1 MHGKWPA
8 ASAVVDN
15 SSLNQWLWRELTF
28 FKPVAR
34 NAGSARLVS
43 RTMMNRPSTFL
54 PDIASASD
62 ERLAA
67 LSYVREAFA
76 EAVRDGIEA
85 DCFAQAAL
93 FTGLQELV
101 ATYGEE
107 AVATYAEKFA
117 ERIRSGEFTIA
128 VKH

>member
-1 MHGKWPA
+1 MTQPPFDHLSDRA
-8 ASAVVDN
+8 A
-15 SSLNQWLWRELTF
+15 
-28 FKPVAR
+28 
-34 NAGSARLVS
+34 
-43 RTMMNRPSTFL
+43 
-54 PDIASASD
+54 ASD

-76 EAVRDGIEA
+76 EALRDGIEA

-93 FTGLQELV
+93 FTALQELV

-107 AVATYAEKFA
+107 AVASYAENFA
-117 ERIRSGEFTIA
+117 GRIRGGEFTIA

>member
-1 MHGKWPA
+1 MSASTMSIQSTHLTDRA
-8 ASAVVDN
+8 A
-15 SSLNQWLWRELTF
+15 
-28 FKPVAR
+28 
-34 NAGSARLVS
+34 
-43 RTMMNRPSTFL
+43 
-54 PDIASASD
+54 ASD

-76 EAVRDGIEA
+76 EAISDGIEA

-117 ERIRSGEFTIA
+117 GRIRSGEFTIA

>member
-1 MHGKWPA
+1 MTQSPFIPINDRA
-8 ASAVVDN
+8 A
-15 SSLNQWLWRELTF
+15 
-28 FKPVAR
+28 
-34 NAGSARLVS
+34 
-43 RTMMNRPSTFL
+43 
-54 PDIASASD
+54 ASD

-76 EAVRDGIEA
+76 EALRDGIEA

-93 FTGLQELV
+93 FTALQELV

-107 AVATYAEKFA
+107 AVASYAENFA
-117 ERIRSGEFTIA
+117 TRIRSGEFTIA

>member
-1 MHGKWPA
+1 MSTH
-8 ASAVVDN
+8 STLITD
-15 SSLNQWLWRELTF
+15 
-28 FKPVAR
+28 R
-34 NAGSARLVS
+34 NA
-43 RTMMNRPSTFL
+43 
-54 PDIASASD
+54 ASD

-76 EAVRDGIEA
+76 EAISDGIEA

-101 ATYGEE
+101 ATYGED
-107 AVATYAEKFA
+107 AVAAYAEKFA

>member
-1 MHGKWPA
+1 MNRPPVSLPEHAPA
-8 ASAVVDN
+8 SD
-15 SSLNQWLWRELTF
+15 
-28 FKPVAR
+28 
-34 NAGSARLVS
+34 ARLV
-43 RTMMNRPSTFL
+43 
-54 PDIASASD
+54 
-62 ERLAA
+62 A

-93 FTGLQELV
+93 FAALQELV
-101 ATYGEE
+101 ATYGED

-117 ERIRSGEFTIA
+117 DRIRDGEFTIA

>member
-1 MHGKWPA
+1 MSPPIMTANTTLLSEHA
-8 ASAVVDN
+8 AA
-15 SSLNQWLWRELTF
+15 
-28 FKPVAR
+28 A
-34 NAGSARLVS
+34 
-43 RTMMNRPSTFL
+43 
-54 PDIASASD
+54 D
-62 ERLAA
+62 ERRAA

-76 EAVRDGIEA
+76 EAISDGIEA

-107 AVATYAEKFA
+107 EVAKYAAKIP
-117 ERIRSGEFTIA
+117 ERIIRGEFTIA

>member
-1 MHGKWPA
+1 MFR
-8 ASAVVDN
+8 S
-15 SSLNQWLWRELTF
+15 
-28 FKPVAR
+28 
-34 NAGSARLVS
+34 
-43 RTMMNRPSTFL
+43 MMNTHPPILTEH
-54 PDIASASD
+54 AAAAD

-67 LSYVREAFA
+67 LSCVREAFA
-76 EAVRDGIEA
+76 EALINGIEA

-117 ERIRSGEFTIA
+117 DRIRCGEFTVA